1 MVLLFIA
8 WVFIAWLFMAW
19 LFMACHHLVPLALSI
34 YDLLLFPT
42 YIHSCIYVSGNDPTS
57 VVVRP

>member
-1 MVLLFIA
+1 M
-8 WVFIAWLFMAW
+8 AWLFIAW
-19 LFMACHHLVPLALSI
+19 LFMACHHLVPFTLSI

-42 YIHSCIYVSGNDPTS
+42 YTHSCIYVSGTDPTS